1 MPKVHD
7 KGELNYL
14 GKEDFGKVPQ
24 YLTQVKEEVR
34 REKEM
39 IDRYVKEQ
47 MGIQEEQPEVIEEL
61 SEDERHE
68 LLNALKA
75 KWEIVNSK
83 YQVISSLQI
92 VVYRVVPDCA
102 IIINIENNSFGVV
115 GYCRSNSPKR
125 KP

>member
-1 MPKVHD
+1 M
-7 KGELNYL
+7 

-47 MGIQEEQPEVIEEL
+47 MGIQDEQPEVIEEL
-61 SEDERHE
+61 SEEDRLE

-75 KWEIVNSK
+75 KWETVNSK
-83 YQVISSLQI
+83 YQVILSLQI
-92 VVYRVVPDCA
+92 PVYRVIADCA
-102 IIINIENNSFGVV
+102 IIKI
-115 GYCRSNSPKR
+115 YR
-125 KP
+125 K